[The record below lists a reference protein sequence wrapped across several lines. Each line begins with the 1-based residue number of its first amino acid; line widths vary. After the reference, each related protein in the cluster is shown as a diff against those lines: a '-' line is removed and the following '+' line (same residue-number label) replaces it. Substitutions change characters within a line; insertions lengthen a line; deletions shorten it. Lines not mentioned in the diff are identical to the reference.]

1 MTNRLLHSLS
11 PPLFITAVLLVLLF
25 SCNPSES
32 MQQELLEAQ
41 KQQWIAQMNETF
53 SAYTQDT
60 VELRRRLDHF
70 TETGNKLGQAAT
82 YRILGVQ
89 ARYAS
94 QFRKAIELHTAGL
107 ALAREIADTV
117 NITILLND
125 LATNYRRIGAYN
137 DALPYSFQALQTAE
151 RYRGP
156 DTLSIQRNMASAY
169 NGIGNIYLPME
180 RMDEALEVFG
190 KALELDSRQNNHWG
204 IAVNLSN
211 IGSIHFSRGEYELAE
226 EYYRRSM
233 EHNEQANQL
242 VGTALGHINLGELFQ
257 AQERFDDALA
267 EYTVAYDSLK
277 HSTDQLHW
285 LDACFHIADIHLRM
299 NRPTRAT
306 PYLDEGLRKAREI
319 HSLKHL
325 SRVYQLYSTY
335 NYGRGDYRRSVNDLR
350 MVQAY
355 NDTIRQNREA
365 EQLLESRIQYE
376 SERYS
381 RQIEELD
388 RENIQH
394 EARNRTMRLL
404 LFPLLVILA
413 GSLLL
418 LSYKRRLENR
428 QAAEV
433 KKLERMRSNFFTN
446 ITHELRTPITVING
460 LAGHLRKTVKD
471 ATESETED
479 LDAICRQGENMMRL
493 VNQLLDFSR
502 SEAGVDKPRWRHGDI
517 VEYLRALA
525 EPYTQYARNKGVEL
539 VVYSEAE
546 SLTTNFAPSHLG
558 KVMDNLLS
566 NALKHT
572 PEGGRIVVHLR
583 HDTAARKCSIQV
595 KDNGEGIAPENLPRI
610 FELYYTSDADK
621 GGVASSGI
629 GLALTKQL
637 VEDVG
642 GTIAVTSTLGK
653 GTEFTV
659 SLPVST
665 APIPPEQLSE
675 PSATGYETKKVLPDV
690 SETCSETKKVLSE
703 PSDTCFEGKKPLS
716 DVSETCS
723 EGKKVLSDASDGD
736 KPVVLIVEDNRD
748 VAHYISTV
756 LGGEYSLLYAANGV
770 EGLAMAERHV
780 PDLIIT
786 DVMMPEKDGYELT
799 ADLRASLATSHIP
812 VIMLTAKATDGD
824 RIEGIRTGADAYLTK
839 PFNEEELVV
848 RIEKL
853 LESRAKLMEVYSGAL
868 LAGGFENT
876 ATGGTDGIADQDKDF
891 TARLSVAIAGHLD
904 DDTYFPE
911 KLSRDM
917 CLSTS
922 QLNRKLKAMTGDT
935 VSSFVMGIRLN
946 KAKLLLS
953 EGGRSIKEVAFAC
966 GFGDLGYFSRSFKKA
981 FGCTPSQFAKTAGS

>member
-1 MTNRLLHSLS
+1 
-11 PPLFITAVLLVLLF
+11 
-25 SCNPSES
+25 
-32 MQQELLEAQ
+32 LLEEQ
-41 KQQWIAQMNETF
+41 KQQWITQMNETF

-60 VELRRRLDHF
+60 VELQRRLDHF
-70 TETGNKLGQAAT
+70 TRTGNKLGQAAT

-156 DTLSIQRNMASAY
+156 DTLPIQRNMASAY

-211 IGSIHFSRGEYELAE
+211 IGSIHFSRKEYELAE

-242 VGTALGHINLGELFQ
+242 VGTALGRINLGELFQ

-285 LDACFHIADIHLRM
+285 LDACFHIADVHLRM
-299 NRPTRAT
+299 NRPAQAT
-306 PYLDEGLRKAREI
+306 PYLEEGLRKAREI

-325 SRVYQLYSTY
+325 SRGYQLYSTY

-365 EQLLESRIQYE
+365 EQMLESRIQYDA
-376 SERYS
+376 ERYS

-388 RENIQH
+388 RENLMH

-404 LFPLLVILA
+404 LFPAVIVLVGLVALLTW
-413 GSLLL
+413 
-418 LSYKRRLENR
+418 KRRLER
-428 QAAEV
+428 REAAGVRE
-433 KKLERMRSNFFTN
+433 LERMRSNFFTN
-446 ITHELRTPITVING
+446 ITHEFRTPLTMILGYSDRLRRRLTDGASPGPDDLEQLAVINRNG
-460 LAGHLRKTVKD
+460 GTLL
-471 ATESETED
+471 
-479 LDAICRQGENMMRL
+479 NL
-493 VNQLLDFSR
+493 VNQLLEFAR
-502 SEAGVDKPRWRHGDI
+502 SESGNTRLTWRRGDMAAL
-517 VEYLRALA
+517 LRSVA
-525 EPYTQYARNKGVEL
+525 EPHQRAAQDKGVSLSVVSDTDEL
-539 VVYSEAE
+539 VMNHAPEAIK
-546 SLTTNFAPSHLG
+546 TVLG
-558 KVMDNLLS
+558 NLLS
-566 NALKHT
+566 NAIRHT
-572 PEGGRIVVHLR
+572 PQGGRIEMILR
-583 HDTAARKCSIQV
+583 PDRSGKRCVITVR
-595 KDNGEGIAPENLPRI
+595 DNGEGIAPENLPKI
-610 FELYYTSDADK
+610 FELYYTSGA
-621 GGVASSGI
+621 GGMGI
-629 GLALTKQL
+629 GLALSKQL
-637 VEDVG
+637 VEEMG
-642 GTIAVTSTLGK
+642 GTITVKSASGK

-659 SLPVST
+659 SMPVSD
-665 APIPPEQLSE
+665 APIPTGQLSE
-675 PSATGYETKKVLPDV
+675 PSATGSEAKKI
-690 SETCSETKKVLSE
+690 LSE

-723 EGKKVLSDASDGD
+723 ESKKVLSDVSETCSEGKKVLSDVSDD
-736 KPVVLIVEDNRD
+736 DRAVILVVEDNRD
-748 VAHYISTV
+748 VAAYISGV
-756 LGGEYSLLYAANGV
+756 LGDRFVMHYAANGV
-770 EGLAMAERHV
+770 EGFEMAERYV

-799 ADLRASLATSHIP
+799 ADIRASVAVSHIP
-812 VIMLTAKATDGD
+812 IVMLTAKATDGD
-824 RIEGIRTGADAYLTK
+824 RIEGIRTGADAYLVK
-839 PFNEEELVV
+839 PFNEQELTV

-853 LESRAKLMEVYSGAL
+853 LESRARLMEVYSGAL

-876 ATGGTDGIADQDKDF
+876 ATGAAEGIADHDRDF
-891 TARLSVAIAGHLD
+891 TARLSITISGHLD
-904 DDTYFPE
+904 DDAYFPDG
-911 KLSRDM
+911 LARDM

-922 QLNRKLKAMTGDT
+922 QLNRKLKAITGKT
-935 VSSFVMGIRLN
+935 VSSFVMRMRMN
-946 KAKLLLS
+946 RAKLLLS
-953 EGGRSIKEVAFAC
+953 KGGQSVKEVAYAC
-966 GFGDLGYFSRSFKKA
+966 GFSDLGYFSRSFRKE
-981 FGCTPSQFAKTAGS
+981 FGRTPSEYMKNPQP